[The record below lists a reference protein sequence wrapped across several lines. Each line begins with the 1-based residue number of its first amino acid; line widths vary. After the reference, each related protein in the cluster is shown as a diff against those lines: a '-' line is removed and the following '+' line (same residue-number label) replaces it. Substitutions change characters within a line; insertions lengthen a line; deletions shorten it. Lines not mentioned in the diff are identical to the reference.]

1 MGKGRRSE
9 SVSDLTLIS
18 HPVFRAFETPPGRY
32 QRYLPVDHIRV
43 ADNGSNLRVAIPSL
57 GSFVDVRASNN
68 REAII
73 NNTNLSKMN
82 IMTEIKPLMSYL
94 GMDIDL
100 LCGQYVTL

>member
-1 MGKGRRSE
+1 MREPSNLERFAGHRTVRVLAAVTNE
-9 SVSDLTLIS
+9 Y
-18 HPVFRAFETPPGRY
+18 Y

-82 IMTEIKPLMSYL
+82 IMTEIKPMMPYL

-100 LCGQYVTL
+100 LCSQYVTL